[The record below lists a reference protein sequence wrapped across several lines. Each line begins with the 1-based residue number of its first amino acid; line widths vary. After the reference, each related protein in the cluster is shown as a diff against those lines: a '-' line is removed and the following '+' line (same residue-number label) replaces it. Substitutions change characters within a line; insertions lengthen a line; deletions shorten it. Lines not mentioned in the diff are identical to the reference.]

1 MSDST
6 PAIVIVDDDRACL
19 HAMRAMLQR
28 AGFQTHPVLDSRDA
42 MQEIRR
48 LKPQAVL
55 LDIVMPHLDGYEVA
69 SQIRGDPATRDIM
82 IIAVS
87 SLTGEEHRLLCKA
100 LAIGRQVTKPV
111 DPRELEIAIEVGLR
125 GAAASTASRPTT
137 PSEKRPLRWPAE

>member
-1 MSDST
+1 MSEST
-6 PAIVIVDDDRACL
+6 PAIVIIDDDRACL
-19 HAMRAMLQR
+19 HAIRAMLHR
-28 AGFQTHPVLDSRDA
+28 AGFQAHPVLDSRDA

-69 SQIRGDPATRDIM
+69 GQIRGDPATRDIM

-111 DPRELEIAIEVGLR
+111 DSRELEIAIEVGLR
-125 GAAASTASRPTT
+125 DAAANT
-137 PSEKRPLRWPAE
+137 PSRSTTSSEKGAPR